1 MRIRYRHSIFSALL
15 VVGTILGVS
24 SAPPAR
30 AAGQDLFVD
39 TFGDALDY
47 ENPQDVT
54 IASNWTMSG
63 VANVSM
69 SGGQLHLD
77 STGPGWVTLL
87 FPGFEGALPNGREGA
102 RNPVNASDYGRLV
115 LRMNTS
121 ASQPVA
127 ALWHT
132 CVQANA
138 SCQGGHFFQST
149 SGWQTYDVPLTPTP
163 GDPALSIP
171 WAGTVVGLRLLFP
184 SGTGHIDIDWAR
196 VVPNGASSVE
206 ELHDRPAPRSIDS
219 KLDYA
224 TWAGN
229 PWDFDD
235 ANDAVQ
241 VGNVKSSSISGGL
254 LSACNAGSAGTTSDP
269 FVVLNLPA
277 GQLDADKFHTVAFR
291 YSFDGPFS
299 LEFGNGGGTLARIVW
314 HDSSGK
320 THESRDIVT
329 YPNLD
334 ITTVDLR
341 GTTAVDGARFTGPI
355 TQFRFDP
362 NEDSGQRC
370 WKLDQVWL
378 LADPGTDLGPR
389 PGPNAVLAPKA
400 AAPTAALPKVVQ
412 KPVVKKPV
420 IKKPITKKPTAKKRA
435 VKKP

>member
-15 VVGTILGVS
+15 VVGTVLGVS

-30 AAGQDLFVD
+30 AAGQDLFAD

-184 SGTGHIDIDWAR
+184 AGTGHIDIDWAR

-206 ELHDRPAPRSIDS
+206 ELHDRPAPRLIDS

-235 ANDAVQ
+235 PTMPLRWETSRVRRLAAACSRRAMPVPLEQ
-241 VGNVKSSSISGGL
+241 RATHLWSSIS
-254 LSACNAGSAGTTSDP
+254 
-269 FVVLNLPA
+269 
-277 GQLDADKFHTVAFR
+277 
-291 YSFDGPFS
+291 
-299 LEFGNGGGTLARIVW
+299 
-314 HDSSGK
+314 
-320 THESRDIVT
+320 
-329 YPNLD
+329 
-334 ITTVDLR
+334 
-341 GTTAVDGARFTGPI
+341 
-355 TQFRFDP
+355 
-362 NEDSGQRC
+362 
-370 WKLDQVWL
+370 
-378 LADPGTDLGPR
+378 R
-389 PGPNAVLAPKA
+389 PGNSMPTSSTPWRSGIPLTGRFLWSSVRAVERWSESFGAMLQA
-400 AAPTAALPKVVQ
+400 
-412 KPVVKKPV
+412 
-420 IKKPITKKPTAKKRA
+420 KPTF
-435 VKKP
+435 PETS